1 MKPIFI
7 FSLLT
12 LSTWGICQQDSMV
25 AKLNAYFKDID
36 HTKHPGLSISLLE
49 NGKIVY
55 RNSFGMAN
63 LENGTPFKEETVSDI
78 GSVAKHITNFALLH
92 LINENNL
99 TLNDS
104 LATFFPTLKNHP
116 AGKITLQQLMQHTS
130 GLREIYSKLGL
141 QGGRMGQPIFQEDAL
156 NLVEASESLNF
167 PAGSSFSYCN
177 TGYMLLAEIIHKV
190 SKMSYEAYLKEKIFQ
205 PLSMSNSYVMDKQGE
220 IFPNMSNSYHLSQN
234 KWTAVYDNS
243 TAFGQGGIYMSQQD
257 IEKWFLF
264 LTSEEANKE
273 RPIQKLLK
281 KTILNNGDTLN
292 YAFGIENNTFGP
304 VNYWQHTGSSAG
316 FRAAFTWIP
325 ETNQVLILKSNYSS
339 FNAIKTTEDL
349 LSILFSLPQKAEKQK
364 VNGINTENHL
374 SLDPKDGISWQGD
387 YYCNEMDVMYSFI
400 LLENKLYCKHPL
412 RGSTEVK
419 KDVNGNYVA
428 NPFFTALKPE
438 RDKKGNITHIYMNTA
453 DLIHLKF
460 VKMK

>member
-55 RNSFGMAN
+55 RNSFGMSN

-99 TLNDS
+99 TLKDS

-130 GLREIYSKLGL
+130 GLREIYSKLDL

-177 TGYMLLAEIIHKV
+177 TGYMLLAEIIQKV
-190 SKMSYEAYLKEKIFQ
+190 SKMSYETYLKEKIFQ

-234 KWTAVYDNS
+234 KWTSVYDNS

-264 LTSEEANKE
+264 LTSSETNKE

-325 ETNQVLILKSNYSS
+325 ETNLVIILKSNYSS

-364 VNGINTENHL
+364 VNGINPENHL

-387 YYCNEMDVMYSFI
+387 YYSKEMDVMYSFI

-419 KDVNGNYVA
+419 KDLNGNYVA
-428 NPFFTALKPE
+428 NPFFTSLRPIT
-438 RDKKGNITHIYMNTA
+438 DKKGNITHIFMDTS

-460 VKMK
+460 EKIR

>member
-1 MKPIFI
+1 
-7 FSLLT
+7 
-12 LSTWGICQQDSMV
+12 
-25 AKLNAYFKDID
+25 
-36 HTKHPGLSISLLE
+36 
-49 NGKIVY
+49 
-55 RNSFGMAN
+55 
-63 LENGTPFKEETVSDI
+63 
-78 GSVAKHITNFALLH
+78 
-92 LINENNL
+92 
-99 TLNDS
+99 
-104 LATFFPTLKNHP
+104 
-116 AGKITLQQLMQHTS
+116 MQHTS

-177 TGYMLLAEIIHKV
+177 TGYMLLAEIIQKV

-428 NPFFTALKPE
+428 NPFFTSLKPE

>member
-55 RNSFGMAN
+55 RNSFGMSN

-130 GLREIYSKLGL
+130 GLREIYSKLAL

-177 TGYMLLAEIIHKV
+177 TGYMLLAEIIQKV
-190 SKMSYEAYLKEKIFQ
+190 SKMSYETYLKEKIFQ

-234 KWTAVYDNS
+234 KWTSVYDNS

-264 LTSEEANKE
+264 LTSSETNKE

-325 ETNQVLILKSNYSS
+325 ETNLVLILKSNYSS

-364 VNGINTENHL
+364 VNGINAENHL
-374 SLDPKDGISWQGD
+374 SLDSKDGTSWQGD
-387 YYCNEMDVMYSFI
+387 YYSKEMDVMYSFI

-419 KDVNGNYVA
+419 KDLNGNYVA
-428 NPFFTALKPE
+428 NPFFTSLRPIT
-438 RDKKGNITHIYMNTA
+438 DKKGNITHIFMDTS

-460 VKMK
+460 EKIR

>member
-1 MKPIFI
+1 VRPIFI

-25 AKLNAYFKDID
+25 AKLNAYFNEID
-36 HTKHPGLSISLLE
+36 YTKHPGLSISLLE

-63 LENGTPFKEETVSDI
+63 MENGTPFKEETVSDI

-92 LINENNL
+92 LINETNL
-99 TLNDS
+99 TLSDT

-156 NLVEASESLNF
+156 KLVETSERLNF

-177 TGYMLLAEIIHKV
+177 TGYMLLAEIIQKV
-190 SKMSYEAYLKEKIFQ
+190 SKMSYETYLKEKIFQ

-264 LTSEEANKE
+264 LTSAEANKE
-273 RPIQKLLK
+273 RPIQNLLK
-281 KTILNNGDTLN
+281 KTILNSGDTLN

-325 ETNQVLILKSNYSS
+325 ETNLVLILKSNYSS

-374 SLDPKDGISWQGD
+374 SLDPKDGFSWQGD
-387 YYCNEMDVMYSFI
+387 YYCKEMDVMYSFI

-419 KDVNGNYVA
+419 KNLIGNYVA
-428 NPFFTALKPE
+428 NPFFTSLKPE
-438 RDKKGNITHIYMNTA
+438 RDKKGNVTHIYMNTA

>member
-7 FSLLT
+7 FSFLT

-49 NGKIVY
+49 NGKIMY

-99 TLNDS
+99 TLSDS
-104 LATFFPTLKNHP
+104 LATFFPTLKNHTT
-116 AGKITLQQLMQHTS
+116 GKITLQQLMQHTS

-167 PAGSSFSYCN
+167 LAGSSFSYCN
-177 TGYMLLAEIIHKV
+177 TGYMLLAEIIQKV

-234 KWTAVYDNS
+234 KWTSVYDNS

-264 LTSEEANKE
+264 LTSAETNKE

-292 YAFGIENNTFGP
+292 YAFGIENKTFGS

-325 ETNQVLILKSNYSS
+325 ETDQVLILKSNYSS

-364 VNGINTENHL
+364 VNGINPENHL
-374 SLDPKDGISWQGD
+374 SLDPKDGFSWQGD
-387 YYCNEMDVMYSFI
+387 YYCKEMDVMYSFI

-428 NPFFTALKPE
+428 NPFFTSLKPE
-438 RDKKGNITHIYMNTA
+438 KDKKGNITHIYMNTA

>member
-63 LENGTPFKEETVSDI
+63 MENGTPFKEETVSDI

-92 LINENNL
+92 LINDNNL
-99 TLNDS
+99 TLSDT

-116 AGKITLQQLMQHTS
+116 AGKITLQQLMQHTG

-156 NLVEASESLNF
+156 NLVETSERLNF

-177 TGYMLLAEIIHKV
+177 TGYMLLAEIIQKV
-190 SKMSYEAYLKEKIFQ
+190 SKISYETYLKEKIFQ

-220 IFPNMSNSYHLSQN
+220 IFPNMANSYHSSQN
-234 KWTAVYDNS
+234 KWTSVYDNS

-257 IEKWFLF
+257 LEKWFLF
-264 LTSEEANKE
+264 LTSAEANKE
-273 RPIQKLLK
+273 RPIQNLLK
-281 KTILNNGDTLN
+281 KAILNNGDTLN
-292 YAFGIENNTFGP
+292 YAFGIENNTYGP

-325 ETNQVLILKSNYSS
+325 ETNLVLILKSNYSS

-364 VNGINTENHL
+364 IKNINTENHL
-374 SLDPKDGISWQGD
+374 SLDPQDGFSWQGD
-387 YYCNEMDVMYSFI
+387 YYCKEMDVMYSFI
-400 LLENKLYCKHPL
+400 LLENKLYCKHPF

-428 NPFFTALKPE
+428 NPFFTSLKPE
-438 RDKKGNITHIYMNTA
+438 TDKKGNITHIYMNTA
-453 DLIHLKF
+453 DLIQLKF

>member
-1 MKPIFI
+1 
-7 FSLLT
+7 
-12 LSTWGICQQDSMV
+12 
-25 AKLNAYFKDID
+25 
-36 HTKHPGLSISLLE
+36 
-49 NGKIVY
+49 
-55 RNSFGMAN
+55 
-63 LENGTPFKEETVSDI
+63 
-78 GSVAKHITNFALLH
+78 
-92 LINENNL
+92 
-99 TLNDS
+99 
-104 LATFFPTLKNHP
+104 
-116 AGKITLQQLMQHTS
+116 
-130 GLREIYSKLGL
+130 
-141 QGGRMGQPIFQEDAL
+141 
-156 NLVEASESLNF
+156 
-167 PAGSSFSYCN
+167 
-177 TGYMLLAEIIHKV
+177 
-190 SKMSYEAYLKEKIFQ
+190 MSYEAYLKEKIFQ

-264 LTSEEANKE
+264 LTSAETNKE
-273 RPIQKLLK
+273 RPIQNLLK

-325 ETNQVLILKSNYSS
+325 ETNLVIILKSNYSS

-349 LSILFSLPQKAEKQK
+349 LSILFSLPQKTEKQK
-364 VNGINTENHL
+364 VNGINAENHL
-374 SLDPKDGISWQGD
+374 SLDSKDGISWQGD
-387 YYCNEMDVMYSFI
+387 YYSKEMDVMYSFI

-419 KDVNGNYVA
+419 KDLNGNYVA
-428 NPFFTALKPE
+428 NPFFTSLRPIT
-438 RDKKGNITHIYMNTA
+438 DKKGNITHIFMDTS

-460 VKMK
+460 EKIR

>member
-12 LSTWGICQQDSMV
+12 LSTWGICRQDSMV

-55 RNSFGMAN
+55 RNSFGMSN

-130 GLREIYSKLGL
+130 GLREIYSKLAL

-177 TGYMLLAEIIHKV
+177 TGYMLLAEIIQKV
-190 SKMSYEAYLKEKIFQ
+190 SKMYYEAYLKEKIFQ

-264 LTSEEANKE
+264 LTSAETNKE
-273 RPIQKLLK
+273 RPIQNLLK

-325 ETNQVLILKSNYSS
+325 ETNLVLILKSNYSS

-364 VNGINTENHL
+364 VNGINPENHL

-387 YYCNEMDVMYSFI
+387 YYSKEMDVMYSFI

-419 KDVNGNYVA
+419 KDLNGNYVA
-428 NPFFTALKPE
+428 NPFFTSLRPIT
-438 RDKKGNITHIYMNTA
+438 DKKGNITHIFMDTS

-460 VKMK
+460 EKIR

>member
-25 AKLNAYFKDID
+25 AKLNAYFENID

-63 LENGTPFKEETVSDI
+63 MENGTPFKEETVSDI

-92 LINENNL
+92 LINETNL
-99 TLNDS
+99 TLSDP

-167 PAGSSFSYCN
+167 SAGSSFSYCN
-177 TGYMLLAEIIHKV
+177 TGYMLLAEIIQKV
-190 SKMSYEAYLKEKIFQ
+190 SKMSYETYLKEKIFQ

-220 IFPNMSNSYHLSQN
+220 IFPNMANSYHSSQN
-234 KWTAVYDNS
+234 KWTSVYDNS

-264 LTSEEANKE
+264 LTSAEANKE
-273 RPIQKLLK
+273 RPIQNLLQK
-281 KTILNNGDTLN
+281 AILNNGDTLN

-325 ETNQVLILKSNYSS
+325 ETNLVLILKSNYSS
-339 FNAIKTTEDL
+339 FDAIKTTEDL
-349 LSILFSLPQKAEKQK
+349 LSILFSLPPKAEKQK
-364 VNGINTENHL
+364 IKNINTENHL
-374 SLDPKDGISWQGD
+374 SFNPQDGFSWQGD
-387 YYCNEMDVMYSFI
+387 YYCKEMDVMYSFN
-400 LLENKLYCKHPL
+400 LLGNKLYCKHPL

-419 KDVNGNYVA
+419 KDVNGNYAA
-428 NPFFTALKPE
+428 NPFFTSLKPE
-438 RDKKGNITHIYMNTA
+438 RDKKGNISHIYMNTA

>member
-55 RNSFGMAN
+55 RNSFGMSN

-130 GLREIYSKLGL
+130 GLREIYSKLDL

-177 TGYMLLAEIIHKV
+177 TGYILLAEIIQKV

-234 KWTAVYDNS
+234 KWTSVYDNS

-264 LTSEEANKE
+264 LTSSETNKE

-325 ETNQVLILKSNYSS
+325 ETNLVLILKSNYSS

-364 VNGINTENHL
+364 VNGINPENHL

-387 YYCNEMDVMYSFI
+387 YYSKEMDVMYSFI

-419 KDVNGNYVA
+419 KDLNGNYVA
-428 NPFFTALKPE
+428 NPFFTSLRPIT
-438 RDKKGNITHIYMNTA
+438 DKKGNITHIFMDTS

-460 VKMK
+460 EKIR

>member
-1 MKPIFI
+1 
-7 FSLLT
+7 
-12 LSTWGICQQDSMV
+12 
-25 AKLNAYFKDID
+25 
-36 HTKHPGLSISLLE
+36 
-49 NGKIVY
+49 
-55 RNSFGMAN
+55 
-63 LENGTPFKEETVSDI
+63 
-78 GSVAKHITNFALLH
+78 
-92 LINENNL
+92 
-99 TLNDS
+99 
-104 LATFFPTLKNHP
+104 
-116 AGKITLQQLMQHTS
+116 
-130 GLREIYSKLGL
+130 
-141 QGGRMGQPIFQEDAL
+141 
-156 NLVEASESLNF
+156 
-167 PAGSSFSYCN
+167 
-177 TGYMLLAEIIHKV
+177 MLLAEIIQKV
-190 SKMSYEAYLKEKIFQ
+190 SKMSYEVYLKEKIFQ

-220 IFPNMSNSYHLSQN
+220 IFPNMANSYHSSQN
-234 KWTAVYDNS
+234 KWTSVYDNS

-264 LTSEEANKE
+264 LTSAETNKE
-273 RPIQKLLK
+273 RPIQNLLK

-325 ETNQVLILKSNYSS
+325 ETNLVLILKSNYSS
-339 FNAIKTTEDL
+339 FNAIKTTQDL
-349 LSILFSLPQKAEKQK
+349 LSLLFSLPQKAEKQK

-387 YYCNEMDVMYSFI
+387 YYCKEMDVMYSFI

-428 NPFFTALKPE
+428 NPFFTSLKPE

>member
-1 MKPIFI
+1 M
-7 FSLLT
+7 S
-12 LSTWGICQQDSMV
+12 
-25 AKLNAYFKDID
+25 
-36 HTKHPGLSISLLE
+36 
-49 NGKIVY
+49 
-55 RNSFGMAN
+55 N

-177 TGYMLLAEIIHKV
+177 TGYMLLAEIIQKV
-190 SKMSYEAYLKEKIFQ
+190 SKMSYETYLKEKIFQ

-220 IFPNMSNSYHLSQN
+220 IFPNMSNSYHLFQN
-234 KWTAVYDNS
+234 KWTSVYDNS

-264 LTSEEANKE
+264 LTSSETNKE

-304 VNYWQHTGSSAG
+304 LNYWQHTGSSAG

-325 ETNQVLILKSNYSS
+325 ETNLVILLKSNYSS

-364 VNGINTENHL
+364 VNGINAENHL

-387 YYCNEMDVMYSFI
+387 YYCKEMDVIYSFI

-419 KDVNGNYVA
+419 KDLNGNYVA
-428 NPFFTALKPE
+428 NPFFTSLRPIT
-438 RDKKGNITHIYMNTA
+438 DKKGNITHIFMDTS

-460 VKMK
+460 EKIR

>member
-55 RNSFGMAN
+55 RNSFGMSN
-63 LENGTPFKEETVSDI
+63 LENGTLFKEETVSDI

-130 GLREIYSKLGL
+130 GLREIYSKLDL

-177 TGYMLLAEIIHKV
+177 TGYMLLAEIIQKV
-190 SKMSYEAYLKEKIFQ
+190 SKMSYETYLKEKIFQ

-234 KWTAVYDNS
+234 KWTSVYDNS

-264 LTSEEANKE
+264 LTSAETNKE
-273 RPIQKLLK
+273 RPIQNLLK

-325 ETNQVLILKSNYSS
+325 ETNLVIILKSNYSS

-364 VNGINTENHL
+364 VNGINAENHL
-374 SLDPKDGISWQGD
+374 SLDSKDGTSWQGD
-387 YYCNEMDVMYSFI
+387 YYSKEMDVMYSFI

-419 KDVNGNYVA
+419 KDLNGNYVA
-428 NPFFTALKPE
+428 NPFFTSLRPIT
-438 RDKKGNITHIYMNTA
+438 DKKGNITHIYMNTA

>member
-55 RNSFGMAN
+55 RNSFGMSN

-130 GLREIYSKLGL
+130 GLREIYSKLDL

-177 TGYMLLAEIIHKV
+177 TGYMLLAEIIQKV
-190 SKMSYEAYLKEKIFQ
+190 SKMSYETYLKEKIFQ

-234 KWTAVYDNS
+234 KWTSVYDNS

-264 LTSEEANKE
+264 LTSSETNKE

-325 ETNQVLILKSNYSS
+325 ETNLVLILKSNYSS

-364 VNGINTENHL
+364 VNGINAENHL
-374 SLDPKDGISWQGD
+374 SLDSKDGTSWQGD
-387 YYCNEMDVMYSFI
+387 YYSKEMDVMYSFI

-419 KDVNGNYVA
+419 KDLNGNYVA
-428 NPFFTALKPE
+428 NPFFTSLRPIT
-438 RDKKGNITHIYMNTA
+438 DKKGNITHIFIDTP

-460 VKMK
+460 EKMR